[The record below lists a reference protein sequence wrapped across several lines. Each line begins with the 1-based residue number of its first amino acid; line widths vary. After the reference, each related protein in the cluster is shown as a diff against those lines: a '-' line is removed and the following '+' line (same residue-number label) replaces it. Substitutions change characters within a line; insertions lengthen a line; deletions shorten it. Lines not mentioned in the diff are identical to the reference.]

1 MEPDHSASIQ
11 FIRQKYPQ
19 MTIVG
24 NIKTLEMVKGYYG
37 IDDNTLCIKNRRI
50 LVYRE
55 KESHISS
62 YADGSLARDNDDL
75 R

>member
-1 MEPDHSASIQ
+1 
-11 FIRQKYPQ
+11 

-37 IDDNTLCIKNRRI
+37 IDDNTLCIKTENPC
-50 LVYRE
+50 LSG
-55 KESHISS
+55 KDSHISS